1 LTRPE
6 IRFYPRLDKSELV
19 AALNFD
25 DRRQSIL
32 LVNGRGGGAAETSQ
46 RSADLRKLIHGSR
59 SELEHLNR
67 MIDAVNKSVLEN
79 VFRNVDNVGRG
90 GGVGK

>member
-1 LTRPE
+1 MHSRADFDGRTAGLLGALSAWCDAHELTSDVMLCRIRNVSKATRLTRPE

-32 LVNGRGGGAAETSQ
+32 LVNGRGGGLLK
-46 RSADLRKLIHGSR
+46 RHRDLQI
-59 SELEHLNR
+59 
-67 MIDAVNKSVLEN
+67 
-79 VFRNVDNVGRG
+79 
-90 GGVGK
+90 